1 MDVPFEDL
9 LIEVDEDGQTL
20 QLLNGSRW
28 RVDVTYITTV
38 IVWTPTAT
46 IRVSLEH
53 PDGAFPYVLTNV
65 SIGVSVRAAPSA

>member
-1 MDVPFEDL
+1 LDVPFEDL

-46 IRVSLEH
+46 I
-53 PDGAFPYVLTNV
+53 
-65 SIGVSVRAAPSA
+65 